1 MSDDKYFKDG
11 EAYERF
17 MGRWSRVAGE
27 AFIGWLSLP
36 DGLRWLDV
44 GCGTGAF
51 SELVVDRC
59 APAQV
64 SAVDPAEDQID
75 YARTRPAAAR
85 IDYRIGEAQSLP
97 YDDDAFDVAAMA
109 LVIVF
114 LPEPLTAVKEMARV
128 VKPGGTVATYMW
140 DLLGQGFPLHPLM
153 DALDRMDKDVPTLP
167 GYPNTRMDAL
177 THLFEAA
184 GIAEVATRTIEV
196 EVSYANFDDYW
207 ASQTVLSHPVV
218 QLIRSMPKGEVEQ
231 LQGYLRAH
239 LPTDGAGR
247 IAYSVRANAVKGRVP
262 G

>member
-140 DLLGQGFPLHPLM
+140 DLLGQGFPLHPKWHCKWSSVLPATSPTSLRSRGM
-153 DALDRMDKDVPTLP
+153 SVVPPT
-167 GYPNTRMDAL
+167 AK
-177 THLFEAA
+177 
-184 GIAEVATRTIEV
+184 
-196 EVSYANFDDYW
+196 
-207 ASQTVLSHPVV
+207 
-218 QLIRSMPKGEVEQ
+218 RS
-231 LQGYLRAH
+231 
-239 LPTDGAGR
+239 T
-247 IAYSVRANAVKGRVP
+247 S
-262 G
+262 